1 MSEKS
6 LMKSHYHKKDYSNLN
21 MENITDSDYNHAKS
35 ICKNFKIKILD
46 EYPDLHLKIDTLLLA
61 SKFISVPA

>member
-1 MSEKS
+1 
-6 LMKSHYHKKDYSNLN
+6 

-61 SKFISVPA
+61 SKFISVPALVWQAALKRPKLN

>member
-1 MSEKS
+1 
-6 LMKSHYHKKDYSNLN
+6 

-46 EYPDLHLKIDTLLLA
+46 EYPDLHLKINTLLLA